1 MHRFVASLAAVLLA
15 TLAVPGAASAQ
26 RGQDKERERLPE
38 VHAHRGGP
46 FVWGKAAF
54 PEMALPTYVAAA
66 KAGDV
71 LEIDVQVTFDGV
83 PLVLHDRRL
92 NRVTPCKG
100 PVSAWAA
107 NDIRALCPI
116 DVLGSPK
123 GSLGGRRNPVTYVIP
138 TLAEVLAVAKRYGAK
153 VNIELKPFD
162 ETGDAAR
169 TVALTIV
176 NSGVP
181 LDDVIIQSFHVVTLQ
196 SAATMMPGV
205 HLSMLTRAPDNP
217 RSIELALS
225 VGAEYVS
232 PRWPVDAAY
241 VQQAH
246 AAGLKVAPWTLNTYE
261 EVQAARD
268 VGVDVI
274 ISDDPTMAYWALRR

>member
-1 MHRFVASLAAVLLA
+1 MFRSIVVSLLVSLLLGAGAAAAV
-15 TLAVPGAASAQ
+15 AAP
-26 RGQDKERERLPE
+26 DKEKFPE

-71 LEIDVQVTFDGV
+71 LELDVQVTFDGV

-100 PVSAWAA
+100 PVRVWAA
-107 NDIRALCPI
+107 NDIRAMCPI

-123 GSLGGRRNPVTYVIP
+123 GSLGGRKNPLTYVIP
-138 TLAEVLAVAKRYGAK
+138 TLAEVLAVAKTYGTK
-153 VNIELKPFD
+153 LNIELKKSDF
-162 ETGDAAR
+162 TGDAAR

-181 LDDVIIQSFHVVTLQ
+181 LDDVIIQSFHVVSLQ
-196 SAATMMPGV
+196 SAASMMPGV
-205 HLSMLTRAPDNP
+205 HLSMLTTPANNAA
-217 RSIELALS
+217 SIELALS

-241 VQQAH
+241 VQRAH

-268 VGVDVI
+268 AGVDVI

>member
-1 MHRFVASLAAVLLA
+1 MIRPLTSAHVVLLVLTGLAAV
-15 TLAVPGAASAQ
+15 PAAAQ
-26 RGQDKERERLPE
+26 TKEPDERFPE

-54 PEMALPTYVAAA
+54 PEMAVPTYVAAA

-71 LEIDVQVTFDGV
+71 LEMDIQVTFDGV

-100 PVSAWAA
+100 PVGVWAA

-123 GSLGGRRNPVTYVIP
+123 GTLGGRKNPVTYVIP
-138 TLAEVLAVAKRYGAK
+138 TLAEVLAVAKEYGSK

-162 ETGDAAR
+162 ETGEAAR

-181 LDDVIIQSFHVVTLQ
+181 LDDVIIQSFHVVSLQ

-205 HLSMLTRAPDNP
+205 HLSMLTRPTLNGA
-217 RSIELALS
+217 SIDMALS

-241 VQQAH
+241 VQRAH
-246 AAGLKVAPWTLNTYE
+246 ALGLQVAPWTLNTYE

-268 VGVDVI
+268 TGVDVI
-274 ISDDPTMAYWALRR
+274 ISDDPVMAYWALRR

>member
-1 MHRFVASLAAVLLA
+1 MIRFVVVSLAALVLA
-15 TLAVPGAASAQ
+15 GPAAPVAGAQ
-26 RGQDKERERLPE
+26 RAEKETFPE

-100 PVSAWAA
+100 PVGVWAA

-116 DVLGSPK
+116 DVLGSPR

-138 TLAEVLAVAKRYGAK
+138 TLAEVLAVAKKYGSK

-181 LDDVIIQSFHVVTLQ
+181 LDDVIIQSFHVVSLQ

-205 HLSMLTRAPDNP
+205 HLSMLTRPADNP
-217 RSIELALS
+217 RSIDLALS

-241 VQQAH
+241 VQRAH
-246 AAGLKVAPWTLNTYE
+246 AVGLKVAPWTLNTYE